1 MPPKKGKNEPE
12 AEKIYKIVI
21 LGGGGV
27 GKSCL
32 TIRLILGT
40 FKAIYDPTIEDLYR
54 KDMEVD
60 GEIIKME
67 ICDTAG
73 QVNAINKLMRGWGF
87 ISS

>member
-40 FKAIYDPTIEDLYR
+40 FKDL
-54 KDMEVD
+54 
-60 GEIIKME
+60 
-67 ICDTAG
+67 
-73 QVNAINKLMRGWGF
+73 KLMSS
-87 ISS
+87 ISSNFYLSPCHHKSTTWQHGKCTQNKNENSHTMCLS